1 MKYKLFINAAHGRY
15 YEPHEKPPE
24 GEHDDPLS
32 PWLVLLEFVEENAD
46 ISMSVFLLPHL
57 GQETSSLSLVLK
69 HKYSKILPHFLH
81 LNS

>member
-32 PWLVLLEFVEENAD
+32 P
-46 ISMSVFLLPHL
+46 
-57 GQETSSLSLVLK
+57 
-69 HKYSKILPHFLH
+69 
-81 LNS
+81 